1 MHLIAKSGKDNLI
14 DAITDSLRKLKGA
27 FSLLI
32 MTKDKMIGVRDAM
45 GMRPLALGKLKNNG
59 YAVEV
64 CYGFES
70 AQQTLL
76 SYLDEK

>member
-1 MHLIAKSGKDNLI
+1 MKAP
-14 DAITDSLRKLKGA
+14 KGRTSNA
-27 FSLLI
+27 QNTWI
-32 MTKDKMIGVRDAM
+32 E
-45 GMRPLALGKLKNNG
+45 KLKNNG